1 MKDDRKKTPEVSA
14 NCRNLGDFYK
24 LYFASQSE
32 IYLAISEIAVG
43 GDICLRQVLCKT
55 VGDDALGV
63 PQNLI
68 KKARNI
74 SIFLAFLFGA
84 GSPKEWANVPV
95 SSGTFTR
102 FVGRAYPEG
111 DGKRRLKSFF

>member
-55 VGDDALGV
+55 VGDDASASRKMELYCLRQLYFALQSYIAIAV
-63 PQNLI
+63 
-68 KKARNI
+68 
-74 SIFLAFLFGA
+74 IFCFAKL
-84 GSPKEWANVPV
+84 
-95 SSGTFTR
+95 
-102 FVGRAYPEG
+102 Y
-111 DGKRRLKSFF
+111 

>member
-63 PQNLI
+63 PKNGVILPAAVYFALQSE
-68 KKARNI
+68 I
-74 SIFLAFLFGA
+74 SNFLAFPFG
-84 GSPKEWANVPV
+84 E
-95 SSGTFTR
+95 SGFT
-102 FVGRAYPEG
+102 E
-111 DGKRRLKSFF
+111 

>member
-63 PQNLI
+63 PKNGVILPAAVVFCFAKLYCYRSYI
-68 KKARNI
+68 LLRKVVLTCGKFFTAVGDDALASRKACI
-74 SIFLAFLFGA
+74 
-84 GSPKEWANVPV
+84 
-95 SSGTFTR
+95 
-102 FVGRAYPEG
+102 
-111 DGKRRLKSFF
+111 